1 MEAHNIEAQAKR
13 SSVPMWIRK
22 LWCKLLGD
30 KAVVAHIDIT
40 EDLMMLVLD
49 KLLEF
54 GSHKQNDWSFASS
67 RGE

>member
-1 MEAHNIEAQAKR
+1 
-13 SSVPMWIRK
+13 MWIRK
-22 LWCKLLGD
+22 LWGKLFGD
-30 KAVVAHIDIT
+30 KTVTHIEIT